1 MSVIAIL
8 SAAKAIVYRSHTPV
22 QLAVNEAGVNVRP
35 LDPGAVAWSS
45 TGALG
50 KVAPWMSG
58 TDDRTWFDLT
68 EDGKAAWDLLN
79 EAARLQGYRD
89 DTAAVTLVDADGL
102 SAVLRM
108 FAKAILIAPEEP
120 RHPRRAP
127 SRVGSLPRGTEGV
140 TDD

>member
-1 MSVIAIL
+1 VSVLEIL
-8 SAAKAIVYRSHTPV
+8 KDAKAVVYRAHTPV
-22 QLAVNEAGVNVRP
+22 QLAVNAAGVNVRP
-35 LDPGAVAWSS
+35 RDPGAVAWSS

-58 TDDRTWFDLT
+58 SDDRVWFDLT

-89 DTAAVTLVDADGL
+89 DTAAVTLVDRDGL

-108 FAKAILIAPEEP
+108 FAKAILIAPDE
-120 RHPRRAP
+120 PRRARFKT
-127 SRVGSLPRGTEGV
+127 SAATGGSPRGAAS
-140 TDD
+140 